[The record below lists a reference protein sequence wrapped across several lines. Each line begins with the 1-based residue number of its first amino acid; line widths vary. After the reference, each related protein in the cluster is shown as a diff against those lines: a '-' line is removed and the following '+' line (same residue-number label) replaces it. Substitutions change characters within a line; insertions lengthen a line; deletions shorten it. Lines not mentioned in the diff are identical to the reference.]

1 MKPCRSLNIH
11 LLGLRQIRLW
21 SIGENVMQT
30 IRLILTDKFIWL
42 LGGSVFLATM
52 LPVSGSA
59 EPIAAFAVSAGI
71 FWIFLLHG
79 IRLDRQEVVA
89 GFRNWRLQSAVFG
102 FVFGAMVLA
111 GLILSH
117 ILDGHIAPMI
127 AVGFLYLGCL
137 PSTIQSAA
145 SYTAIAKGNVG
156 ASVVA
161 AATVNLSSIVITP
174 IFFALLA
181 SSVGIVITGTSFI
194 KIMTMLLLPFVIGQ
208 LIQRSARPWV
218 ARHTGIVGW
227 SDKIAISLAVYVAF
241 SGAVTAG
248 IWQQVPADQFLIV
261 AVAIVALLIFAFGGA
276 WLLGDVAGFV
286 INDRKALLFGGAQKS
301 IAVGAPLAAIL
312 FTPEVAGFVMIPLL
326 FYHLSSLVLSAPLA
340 VRLSKS

>member
-1 MKPCRSLNIH
+1 
-11 LLGLRQIRLW
+11 
-21 SIGENVMQT
+21 MQT
-30 IRLILTDKFIWL
+30 IKLILTDKFIWL
-42 LGGSVFLATM
+42 LGGSVLLAT
-52 LPVSGSA
+52 LFPVTGSA
-59 EPIAAFAVSAGI
+59 EPVAAFAVTAGI

-102 FVFGAMVLA
+102 FVFGAMVFA
-111 GLILSH
+111 GFALSS
-117 ILDGHIAPMI
+117 ILDGYVTPMI

-156 ASVVA
+156 ASVIA
-161 AATVNLSSIVITP
+161 AATVNLSSIIITP
-174 IFFALLA
+174 VFFALLA
-181 SSVGIVITGTSFI
+181 SSVGIVITGASFV

-208 LIQRSARPWV
+208 LIQRWARPWV
-218 ARHTGIVGW
+218 KRHGNIVGW
-227 SDKIAISLAVYVAF
+227 SDKLAISLAVYVAF
-241 SGAVTAG
+241 SGAVAAG
-248 IWQQVPADQFLIV
+248 IWQQIPADEFLIV
-261 AVAIVALLIFAFGGA
+261 SVAIAALLIFAFGGA
-276 WLLGDVAGFV
+276 WLLGGTAGFV

-312 FTPEVAGFVMIPLL
+312 FPPENAGLLLIPLL

-340 VRLSKS
+340 VRLSKL

>member
-1 MKPCRSLNIH
+1 M
-11 LLGLRQIRLW
+11 
-21 SIGENVMQT
+21 
-30 IRLILTDKFIWL
+30 
-42 LGGSVFLATM
+42 AT
-52 LPVSGSA
+52 LFPVRGTA

-102 FVFGAMVLA
+102 YVFGAMVVA
-111 GLILSH
+111 GFILSR
-117 ILDGHIAPMI
+117 IVDGHIAPMI

-145 SYTAIAKGNVG
+145 SYTAIAKGNMG

-161 AATVNLSSIVITP
+161 AATVNLSSIIITP
-174 IFFALLA
+174 VVFALLA
-181 SSVGIVITGTSFI
+181 SSVGIVITGGSFV
-194 KIMTMLLLPFVIGQ
+194 KIITMLLLPFVIGQ
-208 LIQRSARPWV
+208 LIQGWARPWV
-218 ARHTGIVGW
+218 AQYGNIVGW

-241 SGAVTAG
+241 SGAVVAG
-248 IWQQVPADQFLIV
+248 IWQQVPGDQFLIV
-261 AVAIVALLIFAFGGA
+261 AIAITALLMFAFGGA
-276 WLLGDVAGFV
+276 WLLGGIAGFAL
-286 INDRKALLFGGAQKS
+286 NDRKALLFGGAQKS

-312 FTPEVAGFVMIPLL
+312 FPPENAGLLLIPLL

>member
-1 MKPCRSLNIH
+1 ML
-11 LLGLRQIRLW
+11 
-21 SIGENVMQT
+21 
-30 IRLILTDKFIWL
+30 
-42 LGGSVFLATM
+42 LATM
-52 LPVSGSA
+52 VPVRGTA

-79 IRLDRQEVVA
+79 VRLDRQEVVA

-102 FVFGAMVLA
+102 FVFGAMVVA
-111 GLILSH
+111 GLVLSQ
-117 ILDGHIAPMI
+117 ILDGYITPMI

-174 IFFALLA
+174 VFFALLA
-181 SSVGIVITGTSFI
+181 SSVGIVITGASFI
-194 KIMTMLLLPFVIGQ
+194 KIITMLLLPFVIGQ
-208 LIQRSARPWV
+208 LIQRWARPWV
-218 ARHTGIVGW
+218 AQYGGIVGW
-227 SDKIAISLAVYVAF
+227 SDKVAISLAVYVAF
-241 SGAVTAG
+241 SGAVAAG
-248 IWQQVPADQFLIV
+248 IWNQVPGNQFLIV
-261 AVAIVALLIFAFGGA
+261 GVAIGALLIFAFGGA
-276 WLLGDVAGFV
+276 WLLGGISAFV

-312 FTPEVAGFVMIPLL
+312 FPAESAGLLLIPLL

-340 VRLSKS
+340 VRLSKL

>member
-1 MKPCRSLNIH
+1 
-11 LLGLRQIRLW
+11 
-21 SIGENVMQT
+21 MQT
-30 IRLILTDKFIWL
+30 IRLILIDKFIWL
-42 LGGSVFLATM
+42 LGGSVLLATVF
-52 LPVSGSA
+52 PVTGDA
-59 EPIAAFAVSAGI
+59 EPVAAFAVSAGI

-111 GLILSH
+111 GLTLSWV
-117 ILDGHIAPMI
+117 LDGYIAPMI

-161 AATVNLSSIVITP
+161 AATVNLSSIIITP
-174 IFFALLA
+174 VFFALLA
-181 SSVGIVITGTSFI
+181 KSVGIIITGASFV
-194 KIMTMLLLPFVIGQ
+194 KILTMLLLPFVIGQ
-208 LIQRSARPWV
+208 LIQSWARPWA
-218 ARHTGIVGW
+218 ARHGNIVGW
-227 SDKIAISLAVYVAF
+227 SDKLAISLAVYVAF
-241 SGAVTAG
+241 SGAVAAG
-248 IWQQVPADQFLIV
+248 IWQQVPGDQFLIV
-261 AVAIVALLIFAFGGA
+261 AAAIAVLLIFAFGGA
-276 WLLGDVAGFV
+276 WLLGGIADFV

-312 FTPEVAGFVMIPLL
+312 FPAEAAGLLLIPLL

-340 VRLSKS
+340 VRLSKL

>member
-1 MKPCRSLNIH
+1 ML
-11 LLGLRQIRLW
+11 
-21 SIGENVMQT
+21 
-30 IRLILTDKFIWL
+30 
-42 LGGSVFLATM
+42 LATM
-52 LPVSGSA
+52 VPVRGTA

-79 IRLDRQEVVA
+79 VRLDRQEVVA

-102 FVFGAMVLA
+102 FVFGAMVVA
-111 GLILSH
+111 GLVLSQ
-117 ILDGHIAPMI
+117 ILDGYITPMI

-174 IFFALLA
+174 VFFALLA
-181 SSVGIVITGTSFI
+181 SSVGIVITGASFI
-194 KIMTMLLLPFVIGQ
+194 KVITMLLLPFVIGQ
-208 LIQRSARPWV
+208 LIQRWARPWV
-218 ARHTGIVGW
+218 AQYGGIVGW

-241 SGAVTAG
+241 SGAVAAG
-248 IWQQVPADQFLIV
+248 IWNQVPGDQFLIV
-261 AVAIVALLIFAFGGA
+261 GVAIGALLIFAFGGA
-276 WLLGDVAGFV
+276 WLLGGISAFV

-312 FTPEVAGFVMIPLL
+312 FPAESAGLLLIPLL

-340 VRLSKS
+340 VRLSKL

>member
-1 MKPCRSLNIH
+1 
-11 LLGLRQIRLW
+11 
-21 SIGENVMQT
+21 MQT

-42 LGGSVFLATM
+42 LGGSVLLAT
-52 LPVSGSA
+52 LFPVSGSA
-59 EPIAAFAVSAGI
+59 EPIASFAVSAGI

-102 FVFGAMVLA
+102 FVFGAMVVA
-111 GLILSH
+111 GLVLSRL
-117 ILDGHIAPMI
+117 LDGHIAPMI
-127 AVGFLYLGCL
+127 AAGFLYLGCL

-161 AATVNLSSIVITP
+161 AATVNLSSIIITP
-174 IFFALLA
+174 VFFALLA
-181 SSVGIVITGTSFI
+181 SSVGIVITGASFI
-194 KIMTMLLLPFVIGQ
+194 KIMTMLLLPFAIGQ
-208 LIQRSARPWV
+208 LIQHWARSWA
-218 ARHTGIVGW
+218 AQYKGIVGW

-241 SGAVTAG
+241 SGAVVAG
-248 IWQQVPADQFLIV
+248 IWQQVPGDQFLIV
-261 AVAIVALLIFAFGGA
+261 ALAIAVLLIFAFGGA
-276 WLLGDVAGFV
+276 WLLGSISGFV

-312 FTPEVAGFVMIPLL
+312 FPPESAGLLLIPLL
-326 FYHLSSLVLSAPLA
+326 FYHLSSLILSAPMA
-340 VRLSKS
+340 VKLSNI

>member
-1 MKPCRSLNIH
+1 ML
-11 LLGLRQIRLW
+11 
-21 SIGENVMQT
+21 
-30 IRLILTDKFIWL
+30 
-42 LGGSVFLATM
+42 LATM
-52 LPVSGSA
+52 VPVRGTA

-79 IRLDRQEVVA
+79 VRLDRQEVVA

-102 FVFGAMVLA
+102 FVFGAMVVA
-111 GLILSH
+111 GLVLSQ
-117 ILDGHIAPMI
+117 ILDGYIRPMI

-174 IFFALLA
+174 VFFALLA
-181 SSVGIVITGTSFI
+181 SSVGIVITGASFI
-194 KIMTMLLLPFVIGQ
+194 KIITMLLLPFVIGQ
-208 LIQRSARPWV
+208 LIQRWARPWV
-218 ARHTGIVGW
+218 AQYGGIVGW

-241 SGAVTAG
+241 SGAVAAG
-248 IWQQVPADQFLIV
+248 IWNQVPGDQFLIV
-261 AVAIVALLIFAFGGA
+261 GVAIGALLIFAFGGA
-276 WLLGDVAGFV
+276 WLLGGISAFV

-312 FTPEVAGFVMIPLL
+312 FPAESAGLLLIPLL

-340 VRLSKS
+340 VRLSKL

>member
-1 MKPCRSLNIH
+1 
-11 LLGLRQIRLW
+11 
-21 SIGENVMQT
+21 MQT
-30 IRLILTDKFIWL
+30 IRLILNDKFIWL
-42 LGGSVFLATM
+42 LSGSVLLAT
-52 LPVSGSA
+52 LVPVTGSA
-59 EPIAAFAVSAGI
+59 EPIASFAVSAGI

-79 IRLDRQEVVA
+79 IRLDRQEVTA

-111 GLILSH
+111 GLVLSQILE
-117 ILDGHIAPMI
+117 GYIASMI

-174 IFFALLA
+174 VFFALLA
-181 SSVGIVITGTSFI
+181 SSVGIVITGASFI

-208 LIQRSARPWV
+208 LIQQWARPWV
-218 ARHTGIVGW
+218 AQYTGLVGW

-241 SGAVTAG
+241 SGAVAAG
-248 IWQQVPADQFLIV
+248 IWNQVPGDQFLIV
-261 AVAIVALLIFAFGGA
+261 ALAIAALLIFAFGGA
-276 WLLGDVAGFV
+276 WLLGGVAGFV

-312 FTPEVAGFVMIPLL
+312 FPAEAAGLLLIPLL
-326 FYHLSSLVLSAPLA
+326 FYHLTSLILSAPLA
-340 VRLSKS
+340 VRLSKL

>member
-1 MKPCRSLNIH
+1 ML
-11 LLGLRQIRLW
+11 
-21 SIGENVMQT
+21 
-30 IRLILTDKFIWL
+30 
-42 LGGSVFLATM
+42 LATM
-52 LPVSGSA
+52 VPVRGTA

-79 IRLDRQEVVA
+79 VRLDRQEVVA

-102 FVFGAMVLA
+102 FVFGAMVVA
-111 GLILSH
+111 GLVLSQ
-117 ILDGHIAPMI
+117 ILDGYITPMI

-174 IFFALLA
+174 VFFALLA
-181 SSVGIVITGTSFI
+181 SSVGIVITGASFI
-194 KIMTMLLLPFVIGQ
+194 KIITMLLLPFVIGQ
-208 LIQRSARPWV
+208 LIQRWARPWV
-218 ARHTGIVGW
+218 AQYGGIVGW
-227 SDKIAISLAVYVAF
+227 SDKVAISLAVYVAF
-241 SGAVTAG
+241 SGAVAAG
-248 IWQQVPADQFLIV
+248 IWNQVPGDQFLIV
-261 AVAIVALLIFAFGGA
+261 AVAIGALLIFAFGGA
-276 WLLGDVAGFV
+276 WLLGGISAFV

-312 FTPEVAGFVMIPLL
+312 FPAESAGLLLIPLL

-340 VRLSKS
+340 VRLSKL

>member
-1 MKPCRSLNIH
+1 
-11 LLGLRQIRLW
+11 
-21 SIGENVMQT
+21 MQT
-30 IRLILTDKFIWL
+30 IRLILIDKFIWL
-42 LGGSVFLATM
+42 LGGAVLLATVF
-52 LPVSGSA
+52 PVTGDA

-79 IRLDRQEVVA
+79 IRLDRQEVIA

-102 FVFGAMVLA
+102 FVFGAMVVA
-111 GLILSH
+111 GLALSWM
-117 ILDGHIAPMI
+117 LDGYIAPMI

-161 AATVNLSSIVITP
+161 AATVNLSSIIITP
-174 IFFALLA
+174 VFFALLA
-181 SSVGIVITGTSFI
+181 SSVGIVITGDSFV

-208 LIQRSARPWV
+208 LIQRWARPWV
-218 ARHTGIVGW
+218 AQYGGIVGW
-227 SDKIAISLAVYVAF
+227 SDKLAISLAVYVAF
-241 SGAVTAG
+241 SGAVAAG
-248 IWQQVPADQFLIV
+248 IWQQVPGDQFLIV
-261 AVAIVALLIFAFGGA
+261 ALAIAALLIFAFGGA
-276 WLLGDVAGFV
+276 WVLGGVADFV

-312 FTPEVAGFVMIPLL
+312 FPAEAAGSLLIPLL

-340 VRLSKS
+340 VRLSKF